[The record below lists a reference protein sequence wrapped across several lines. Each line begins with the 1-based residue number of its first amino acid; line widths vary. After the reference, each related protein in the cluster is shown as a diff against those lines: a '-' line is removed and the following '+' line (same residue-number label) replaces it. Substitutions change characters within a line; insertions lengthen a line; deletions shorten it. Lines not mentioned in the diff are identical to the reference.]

1 MRRFLSALLLAL
13 CLACSQQGALLH
25 ALGHD
30 LAAAG
35 LAIDDEKSRPAGVG
49 CSVCLAFAH
58 VAGAVTSTV
67 IAPVLLSLGFHW
79 PVAQAYLQRPAEAPH
94 ARSRGPPAVF

>member
-13 CLACSQQGALLH
+13 CLASSQQGALLH
-25 ALGHD
+25 ALRHD
-30 LAAAG
+30 LTAAG

-49 CSVCLAFAH
+49 CAVCLAFAH
-58 VAGAVTSTV
+58 VAGVVTSAV
-67 IAPVLLSLGFHW
+67 IAPVLLSLEFHW
-79 PVAQAYLQRPAEAPH
+79 PVAQAFLQRPAEAPR

>member
-13 CLACSQQGALLH
+13 CLVSSQQGALLH
-25 ALGHD
+25 ALRHD
-30 LAAAG
+30 LTATG
-35 LAIDDEKSRPAGVG
+35 LAIDDEKSRPAGIG

-58 VAGAVTSTV
+58 VAGAVTSAV
-67 IAPVLLSLGFHW
+67 IAPVLLSLEFHW
-79 PVAQAYLQRPAEAPH
+79 PVAQAFLQRPAEAPR